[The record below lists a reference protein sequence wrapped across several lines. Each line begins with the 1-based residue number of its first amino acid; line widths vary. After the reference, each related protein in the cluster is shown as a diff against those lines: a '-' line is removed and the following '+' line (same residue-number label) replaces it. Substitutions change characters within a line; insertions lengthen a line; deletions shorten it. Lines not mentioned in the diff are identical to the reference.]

1 MHCCDRMTWVALLA
15 VPCVWGCRPSG
26 DAKPPPPTANAPSVL
41 LITLDTTR
49 ADRIGA
55 YGYGEAVTPA
65 LDSLAASGTLFEHA
79 FAQVPLTLPSHGSL
93 LSGTYPATNGTRIN
107 GVALN
112 AEGIPLLAQ
121 VFQDH
126 GYRTG
131 AFVSCVVLESVF
143 GLDRGFDLY
152 DDDLGDPDAVERP
165 ANEVSDA
172 ALAWL
177 GQSEKQPFFAWVHF
191 YDPHAPYEPPPEY
204 ASADVSPYDGEI
216 AFVDAQIGRLVRWL
230 DDHNRL
236 DNTLIIVAGDHGE
249 SLGEHGEPQHGF
261 FVYDSTMRVPL
272 VFTFPTK
279 IPAGVSI
286 SEVVGLVDAYPTI
299 MELLEWDAPAG
310 LEGMSLTG
318 TWNGTTAES
327 SAVYGETYY
336 PRSAFGWAPLRSL
349 VTKEWK
355 YVAAPRP
362 ELYDR
367 LRDAG
372 ELTNVLAEH
381 PDVATRL
388 QRELRRR
395 KARMVSRA
403 TGKTAINPA
412 IMSRLESL
420 GYVAAAQATEDDAA
434 AMRRPD
440 PKDMLGP
447 YSIYMKATG
456 RFSSKRFD
464 EVISLLE
471 PLVEMFPEA
480 DQFYVTLGQ
489 AYLESGRAADAQRA
503 FETSLQLSPNNARQ
517 LWRLGKALHKQW
529 KFDDA
534 VAAFRAALT
543 IRPDFAMAHCSLG
556 DAFGRL
562 GRVPEA
568 IEHFAAAVAANPQL
582 ARAHGRLGVAYA
594 KQQQFA
600 IALPHLQRYVE
611 LEPES
616 PHALSNLG
624 NVLVGMGRPLEAT
637 EVLRKAL
644 RYDPRYSPAHHA
656 LPQALLAARMPDEAL
671 RALRTA
677 QAAFPTD
684 RALKHQLARLLATI
698 PLGNLRDTVE
708 AVRLA
713 QELCEHQDR
722 SSDDLLL
729 LAIACASNGDVPCA
743 DRAARDARS
752 LAEARSEIGKAEQAE
767 TLLRRLGV
775 TLQPEP

>member
-1 MHCCDRMTWVALLA
+1 MPMA
-15 VPCVWGCRPSG
+15 VWGCRPDG
-26 DAKPPPPTANAPSVL
+26 DAALPRSTSDAPSVL

-49 ADRIGA
+49 ADRIGV
-55 YGYGEAVTPA
+55 YGYAKAFTPT
-65 LDSLAASGTLFEHA
+65 LDSLASSGVVFKQA
-79 FAQVPLTLPSHGSL
+79 FAQVPLTLPSHASL

-107 GVALN
+107 GVAVN
-112 AEGIPLLAQ
+112 ADGIPFLAQ
-121 VFQDH
+121 TFKKH

-131 AFVSCVVLESVF
+131 AFVSCVVLDSVF
-143 GLDRGFDLY
+143 GLDRGFDVY
-152 DDDLGDPDAVERP
+152 DDELGASDSVERP
-165 ANEVSDA
+165 ANEVCNV

-177 GQSEKQPFFAWVHF
+177 EKTAKQPFFAWVHF
-191 YDPHAPYEPPPEY
+191 YDPHHPYEPPPEY
-204 ASADVSPYDGEI
+204 TSAAASPYDGEI
-216 AFVDAQIGRLVRWL
+216 AFVDAQITRLVRWL
-230 DDHNRL
+230 DDHNRR
-236 DNTLIIVAGDHGE
+236 DKTLIIVAGDHGE
-249 SLGEHGEPQHGF
+249 SMGEHGEPQHGL
-261 FVYDSTMRVPL
+261 FVYETTMRVPF
-272 VFTFPTK
+272 VFTFPAK

-286 SEVVGLVDAYPTI
+286 SRVVGLVDAYPTI
-299 MELLEWDAPAG
+299 MELLGWDAPAG

-318 TWNGTTAES
+318 TWNDTTADS
-327 SAVYGETYY
+327 SAVYGESYY

-355 YVAAPRP
+355 YVAAPKP

-372 ELTNVLAEH
+372 ELTNVLAEY
-381 PDVATRL
+381 PAVATRL

-395 KARMVSRA
+395 KAKMVSRA
-403 TGKTAINPA
+403 TGGTTISPA
-412 IMSRLESL
+412 MMSRLESL
-420 GYVAAAQATEDDAA
+420 GYVAAAQKTEDDAA
-434 AMRRPD
+434 AMKRPD
-440 PKDMLGP
+440 PKGMLGP
-447 YSIYMKATG
+447 YNTYMKATG
-456 RFSSKRFD
+456 HLATKRFD
-464 EVISLLE
+464 EVVLLLE
-471 PLVEMFPEA
+471 PLVEVFPEA
-480 DQFYVTLGQ
+480 DQFHVTLGQ
-489 AYLESGRAADAQRA
+489 AYLEVGRAGDAQRA
-503 FETSLQLSPNNARQ
+503 FETSLQLMPNNPRQ
-517 LWRLGKALHKQW
+517 LWRLGEALRKQS
-529 KFDDA
+529 KFEDA
-534 VAAFRAALT
+534 IAVYRAALT
-543 IRPDFAMAHCSLG
+543 ITPDFAVAHCSLG
-556 DAFGRL
+556 DTLSRL
-562 GRVPEA
+562 GKETEA
-568 IEHFAAAVAANPQL
+568 VEHFASAVKADPQL
-582 ARAHGRLGVAYA
+582 ARAYGRLGVAYA
-594 KQQQFA
+594 RQRRFA

-656 LPQALLAARMPDEAL
+656 LPQALLAARMPGEAL

-677 QAAFPTD
+677 QATLPTD

-752 LAEARSEIGKAEQAE
+752 LAEARGEIAKAEQAE
-767 TLLRRLGV
+767 TLLRRLNA